1 MHLLAKPFTRLTYTE
16 AIAVLQEQIAAG
28 AVQFEVP
35 VEWGMDMESEHE
47 RYLAEK
53 LYGGP
58 IIVTNY
64 PKDIKAFYMKLDG
77 DGKTVQAMD
86 ILVPRIGEIIGG
98 SVREDRYEVLLERA
112 AEMGVDIAHLG
123 WYLDLRKVG
132 EYASTTLKKLPS
144 ICLKSGLLPCNR
156 SFIYS

>member
-1 MHLLAKPFTRLTYTE
+1 
-16 AIAVLQEQIAAG
+16 
-28 AVQFEVP
+28 
-35 VEWGMDMESEHE
+35 MESEHE

-53 LYGGP
+53 FYGGP

-132 EYASTTLKKLPS
+132 QYASTTLKKMPS